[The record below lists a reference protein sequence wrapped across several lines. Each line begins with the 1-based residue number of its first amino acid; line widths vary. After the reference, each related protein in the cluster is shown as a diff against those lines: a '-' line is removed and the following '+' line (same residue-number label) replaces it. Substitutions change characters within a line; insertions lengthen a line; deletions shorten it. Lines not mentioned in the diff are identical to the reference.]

1 MEQWNTLLSCA
12 KDVHSIDGMLK
23 MDFLVIPLLIRIS
36 PKMLFK
42 NKIYFFLSI
51 IMEYA
56 N

>member
-12 KDVHSIDGMLK
+12 KDVHSIAGMLK

-42 NKIYFFLSI
+42 NKIYFFYQL
-51 IMEYA
+51 
-56 N
+56 